1 MGNIISTI
9 VTFPLTL
16 FGYISQEQPAY
27 DVLSLKKGFQV
38 RKYGSQLRASFTF
51 SIDPSLQYQTKGMCA
66 GYKPLSDYITGQNVS
81 KSIDK
86 KEVDEATPVLKQ
98 KQVNIAM
105 TAPVLTSQS
114 KPGEQ
119 TMTFLMPPKYTL
131 DSIPLPLNT
140 DVKLM
145 RVPEHTVA
153 VLKFNGHLNAK
164 LVEVKE
170 QQLRKACEEEGVKLD
185 NDKNNVQVA
194 SYNPPWTFGY
204 FRTNEI
210 FIPVVG

>member
-1 MGNIISTI
+1 
-9 VTFPLTL
+9 
-16 FGYISQEQPAY
+16 
-27 DVLSLKKGFQV
+27 
-38 RKYGSQLRASFTF
+38 
-51 SIDPSLQYQTKGMCA
+51 MCA

-86 KEVDEATPVLKQ
+86 KEVDEAT
-98 KQVNIAM
+98 
-105 TAPVLTSQS
+105 PVLTSQS

-153 VLKFNGHLNAK
+153 VLKFSGHLNAK

-194 SYNPPWTFGY
+194 SYNPPCK
-204 FRTNEI
+204 N
-210 FIPVVG
+210 